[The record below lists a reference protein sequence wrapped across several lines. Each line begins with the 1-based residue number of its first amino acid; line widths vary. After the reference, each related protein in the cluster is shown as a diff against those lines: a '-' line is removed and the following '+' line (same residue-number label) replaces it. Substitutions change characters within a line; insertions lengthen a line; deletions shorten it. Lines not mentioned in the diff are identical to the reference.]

1 MKKIC
6 AFLFLSFLLFPAYQL
21 FAQSIEGRITDSET
35 GAPLQQATVSIRG
48 TSMGRIAGK
57 EGQYKFENLKPG
69 TYQLNVSFIG
79 YEPTEKEVTVK
90 AGKTTQADFHLISKI
105 YQQEQILVT
114 GNQVATTRE
123 LVPLTTS
130 VVNEAEIENSS
141 QTNILPLLSAK
152 VPGMFVTQR
161 GYSGFGVASGSAGQI
176 TIRGVGLNGA
186 TSEVLVMIDGQPQ
199 MMGLMGHP
207 FPDSYVSSDLE
218 KVEVIRGPGS
228 LLYGTNA
235 MGGVVN
241 LITRKEDKEGFSGQI
256 RGQYGSFNTVK
267 AAGSAAIAK
276 TVLICLL
283 RTITILPM
291 VPAKIRILRTTQP
304 I

>member
-1 MKKIC
+1 M
-6 AFLFLSFLLFPAYQL
+6 
-21 FAQSIEGRITDSET
+21 
-35 GAPLQQATVSIRG
+35 
-48 TSMGRIAGK
+48 
-57 EGQYKFENLKPG
+57 
-69 TYQLNVSFIG
+69 
-79 YEPTEKEVTVK
+79 
-90 AGKTTQADFHLISKI
+90 
-105 YQQEQILVT
+105 
-114 GNQVATTRE
+114 
-123 LVPLTTS
+123 
-130 VVNEAEIENSS
+130 
-141 QTNILPLLSAK
+141 LSAK

-241 LITRKEDKEGFSGQI
+241 LITRKEDKDGFSGQV
-256 RGQYGSFNTVK
+256 RGQYGSFNTIK
-267 AAGSAAIAK
+267 TAGSAGYRENGFNLFASYNYDSTNGSRENSDFQNHTAYLK
-276 TVLICLL
+276 TGYQPTVVFILSQGEKPCRQPFSCFPGAGNLADSRFHAFPGRETLPTAVFILSRGEKPCRQPFSCFPGAGNLADKYFLVLYWEPCKKQSKPPL
-283 RTITILPM
+283 
-291 VPAKIRILRTTQP
+291 
-304 I
+304 